1 MQRVRDGVEPDD
13 SDRRSGELA
22 AGHGAHPGDL
32 LDSFGDDVG
41 VRQVDVA
48 AWPLSQ
54 AMSYGVFVARLG
66 MARQEAPGRE
76 TVTANSPLASV
87 GSVDMQWAKV
97 SVSVQLTVRGYWSS
111 RADR

>member
-1 MQRVRDGVEPDD
+1 MIVTAAPVD
-13 SDRRSGELA
+13 SPLVTVPTPVTCSIPSATMSVYDRLM
-22 AGHGAHPGDL
+22 L
-32 LDSFGDDVG
+32 L
-41 VRQVDVA
+41 

-97 SVSVQLTVRGYWSS
+97 SVSV
-111 RADR
+111 